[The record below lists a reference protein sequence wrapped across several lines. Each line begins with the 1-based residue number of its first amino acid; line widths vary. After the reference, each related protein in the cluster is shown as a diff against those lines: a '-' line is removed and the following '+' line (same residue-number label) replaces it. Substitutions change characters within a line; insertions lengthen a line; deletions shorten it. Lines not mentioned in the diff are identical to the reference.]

1 MKKTIV
7 FKCGGSVIRELSEE
21 FFQNLKELMESGWKL
36 AIVHGGGPE
45 ITHMLRR
52 LNIKTEFSGGQ
63 RKTTKPVL
71 EVAEMVLS
79 GSVNKFFVAELAKH
93 GLRAAG
99 VSGKDGGLLEAD
111 YLDPDTYGEVGE
123 IKKVNASM
131 VNALMDEGIIP
142 VIAPLSLTSDYKTLN
157 VNADLAASAVA
168 GALKADKLMFVT
180 DVEGIMKEK
189 QRLDILTPEEIQTLI
204 KQEVITG
211 GMIPK
216 VNSALSA
223 LSDQVSEVMIV
234 NGKGSF
240 FSDQTFQGTKI
251 VKAKEAVS

>member
-45 ITHMLRR
+45 ITHMLKR

-168 GALKADKLMFVT
+168 GALKADQLMFVT

-240 FSDQTFQGTKI
+240 FSNQTFEGTKI

>member
-45 ITHMLRR
+45 ITHMLKR

-131 VNALMDEGIIP
+131 VNALMDEDIIP

>member
-1 MKKTIV
+1 M
-7 FKCGGSVIRELSEE
+7 
-21 FFQNLKELMESGWKL
+21 LK
-36 AIVHGGGPE
+36 
-45 ITHMLRR
+45 R

-99 VSGKDGGLLEAD
+99 ISGKDGGLLEAD
-111 YLDPDTYGEVGE
+111 YLDPETYGEVGE
-123 IKKVNASM
+123 IKSRCVHGERADGKWHH
-131 VNALMDEGIIP
+131 P
-142 VIAPLSLTSDYKTLN
+142 VIAPLSMTSDCKTLN

-168 GALKADKLMFVT
+168 GALEADKLMFVT
-180 DVEGIMKEK
+180 DVDGIMKEK
-189 QRLDILTPEEIQTLI
+189 QRLDVLTPKEIQMLI

-240 FSDQTFQGTKI
+240 FAEQTFQGTKI

>member
-45 ITHMLRR
+45 ITHMLKR
-52 LNIKTEFSGGQ
+52 LNIKTEFAGGQ

-168 GALKADKLMFVT
+168 GALKADKLMFIT

>member
-45 ITHMLRR
+45 ITHMLKR
-52 LNIKTEFSGGQ
+52 LNIKTEFAGGQ

-240 FSDQTFQGTKI
+240 FTDQTFQGTKI
-251 VKAKEAVS
+251 IKAKEAVS

>member
-45 ITHMLRR
+45 ITHMLKR

-240 FSDQTFQGTKI
+240 FSNQTFEGTKI

>member
-45 ITHMLRR
+45 ITHMLKR
-52 LNIKTEFSGGQ
+52 LNIKTEFEGGQ

-240 FSDQTFQGTKI
+240 FTDQTFQGTKI

>member
-45 ITHMLRR
+45 ITHMLKR
-52 LNIKTEFSGGQ
+52 LNIKTEFAGGQ

>member
-21 FFQNLKELMESGWKL
+21 FFQNLRELMESGWKL

-45 ITHMLRR
+45 ITHMLKR

-240 FSDQTFQGTKI
+240 FSNQTFEGTKI

>member
-1 MKKTIV
+1 MR
-7 FKCGGSVIRELSEE
+7 GSVIRELSEE

-45 ITHMLRR
+45 ITHMLKR

-111 YLDPDTYGEVGE
+111 YLDRDTYGEVGE

-131 VNALMDEGIIP
+131 VNALMDEDIIP

>member
-45 ITHMLRR
+45 ITHMLKR

-111 YLDPDTYGEVGE
+111 YLDRDTYGEVGE

-240 FSDQTFQGTKI
+240 FSNQTFEGTKI

>member
-45 ITHMLRR
+45 ITHMLKR
-52 LNIKTEFSGGQ
+52 LNIKTEFAGGQ

-168 GALKADKLMFVT
+168 GALKSDKLMFVT

-216 VNSALSA
+216 VHSALSA

>member
-45 ITHMLRR
+45 ITHMLKR

-111 YLDPDTYGEVGE
+111 YLDRDTYGEVGE

-131 VNALMDEGIIP
+131 VNALMDEDIIP

>member
-45 ITHMLRR
+45 ITHMLKR
-52 LNIKTEFSGGQ
+52 LNIKTEFAGGQ

-111 YLDPDTYGEVGE
+111 YLNPDTYGEVGE

>member
-45 ITHMLRR
+45 ITHMLKR
-52 LNIKTEFSGGQ
+52 LNIKTEFAGGQ

-240 FSDQTFQGTKI
+240 FSNQTFQGTKI

>member
-21 FFQNLKELMESGWKL
+21 FFQSLKELMESGWKL

-45 ITHMLRR
+45 ITHMLKR

-131 VNALMDEGIIP
+131 VNALMDEDIIP

-240 FSDQTFQGTKI
+240 FSNQTFEGTKI

>member
-45 ITHMLRR
+45 ITHMLKR

-131 VNALMDEGIIP
+131 VNALMDEDIIP

-240 FSDQTFQGTKI
+240 FSNQTFEGTKI

>member
-45 ITHMLRR
+45 ITHMLKR
-52 LNIKTEFSGGQ
+52 LNIKTEFTGGQ

>member
-1 MKKTIV
+1 
-7 FKCGGSVIRELSEE
+7 
-21 FFQNLKELMESGWKL
+21 
-36 AIVHGGGPE
+36 
-45 ITHMLRR
+45 
-52 LNIKTEFSGGQ
+52 
-63 RKTTKPVL
+63 
-71 EVAEMVLS
+71 
-79 GSVNKFFVAELAKH
+79 
-93 GLRAAG
+93 
-99 VSGKDGGLLEAD
+99 
-111 YLDPDTYGEVGE
+111 
-123 IKKVNASM
+123 M

>member
-21 FFQNLKELMESGWKL
+21 FFQNLKELMASGWKL

-45 ITHMLRR
+45 ITNMLKR

-99 VSGKDGGLLEAD
+99 ISGKDGGLLEAD
-111 YLDPDTYGEVGE
+111 YLDPETHGEVGE
-123 IKKVNASM
+123 IKKSRCVHGERADGKWHHPSYCAAVYDKRLQNA
-131 VNALMDEGIIP
+131 EC
-142 VIAPLSLTSDYKTLN
+142 KC
-157 VNADLAASAVA
+157 
-168 GALKADKLMFVT
+168 
-180 DVEGIMKEK
+180 
-189 QRLDILTPEEIQTLI
+189 
-204 KQEVITG
+204 
-211 GMIPK
+211 
-216 VNSALSA
+216 
-223 LSDQVSEVMIV
+223 
-234 NGKGSF
+234 
-240 FSDQTFQGTKI
+240 
-251 VKAKEAVS
+251 

>member
-1 MKKTIV
+1 M
-7 FKCGGSVIRELSEE
+7 
-21 FFQNLKELMESGWKL
+21 LK
-36 AIVHGGGPE
+36 
-45 ITHMLRR
+45 R

-99 VSGKDGGLLEAD
+99 ISGKDGGLLEAD
-111 YLDPDTYGEVGE
+111 YLDPEAYGEVGE
-123 IKKVNASM
+123 IKKVDASM
-131 VNALMDEGIIP
+131 VTALMEKSIIP
-142 VIAPLSLTSDYKTLN
+142 VIAPLSMTSDCKTLN

-168 GALKADKLMFVT
+168 GALEADKLMFVT
-180 DVEGIMKEK
+180 DVDGIMKEK
-189 QRLDILTPEEIQTLI
+189 QRLDVLTPEEVHTLI

-240 FSDQTFQGTKI
+240 FTEQTFQGTKI

>member
-7 FKCGGSVIRELSEE
+7 FKCGGSVIRELSEG
-21 FFQNLKELMESGWKL
+21 FFQNLKELTASGWKL

-45 ITHMLRR
+45 ITNMLKR

-99 VSGKDGGLLEAD
+99 ISGKDGGLLEAD
-111 YLDPDTYGEVGE
+111 YLDSEAYGEVGE
-123 IKKVNASM
+123 IKKVDASM
-131 VNALMDEGIIP
+131 VNALMEKDIIP
-142 VIAPLSLTSDYKTLN
+142 VIAPLSMTSDCKTLN

-168 GALKADKLMFVT
+168 GALEANKLMFVT
-180 DVEGIMKEK
+180 DVDGIMKEK
-189 QRLDILTPEEIQTLI
+189 QRLDVLTPEEIQTLI
-204 KQEVITG
+204 EQEVITG

-240 FSDQTFQGTKI
+240 FAEQTFQGTKI